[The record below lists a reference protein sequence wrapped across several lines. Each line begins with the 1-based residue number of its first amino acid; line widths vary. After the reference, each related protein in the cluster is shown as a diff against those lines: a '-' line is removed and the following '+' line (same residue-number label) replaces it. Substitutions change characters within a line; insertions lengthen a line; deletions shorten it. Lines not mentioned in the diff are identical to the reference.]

1 MKPENLV
8 HIREIFEEKTGVT
21 LSTARPAVRP
31 LRRAALT
38 VAAVVCCLGVTALA
52 ANGLTNGAL
61 MQFFQS
67 TDTFNVERTPVDTSA
82 PLSHALED
90 TATDTAPD
98 AKERVNGVLMQFF
111 QSGGAFGKEGTPEDV
126 AAPLSKEQLLTID
139 RHTTIIGQS
148 QTVNGTTV
156 TLQAVTAAATGHDIL
171 TYCTFSVEAPDGTW
185 TEADNET
192 LDFQEYGCLL
202 FEGDAI
208 RYGASGWLRVLDD
221 PQGRPNVKTAVMAF
235 IIHAHGDNS
244 GVQLQVMLN
253 NFRIFER
260 YSENGESKHNTE
272 YITEGSWNFTLPLEL
287 PTGISLLDAPITLSS
302 GTMTLQSLEL
312 TPLGGSFTITDI
324 NRPNVEWQPE
334 RVVFSDGSTVAIN
347 MDGGILDEE
356 HMLHYNSFTLAA
368 PTDLTNAVAVEFADG
383 TRVEIPHDPSEATQ
397 QTQSE
402 SPSASQRL
410 DIEQFTTTVNQ
421 SQTVGDTTITLQSV
435 TAAAAN
441 RDSIVYCVFTVE
453 APDGAW
459 TETDNESLGFEW
471 SYCELEGTDDADGNV
486 QWLDVQDD
494 PQDRPNVKTVIAGFQ
509 IINQETSGQKE
520 LHVSLENFLIGA
532 EDREEWQYIAMG
544 QWDFTVPLEI
554 PSGLS
559 LVEEPVFLLDGQMK
573 LVSLGLSP
581 LGGSVVAYGDVYY
594 GNQWQPKQVVFAD
607 GSIEPLYATSGPTLD
622 GDTLRQWQG
631 FTFAAPTDLTDAI
644 AVEFADGTCIDIP

>member
-67 TDTFNVERTPVDTSA
+67 TDTFNVERTPVDTSV

-90 TATDTAPD
+90 TALTE
-98 AKERVNGVLMQFF
+98 KEQVNGILMQFF
-111 QSGGAFGKEGTPEDV
+111 QSGGAFGNEGTPEDV
-126 AAPLSKEQLLTID
+126 ATPLSKEQLLTID
-139 RHTTIIGQS
+139 RHTTMIGQS

-156 TLQAVTAAATGHDIL
+156 TLHSVTAAATGHDIL

-334 RVVFSDGSTVAIN
+334 RVVFSDDSTVAIN

-383 TRVEIPHDPSEATQ
+383 TRVEIPHESSETTQ
-397 QTQSE
+397 QTQSGP
-402 SPSASQRL
+402 PSESQRL

-494 PQDRPNVKTVIAGFQ
+494 PQGRPNVKTVIAGFQ

-644 AVEFADGTCIDIP
+644 AVEFADGTRIDIP

>member
-90 TATDTAPD
+90 TALTE
-98 AKERVNGVLMQFF
+98 KEQVNGILMQFF

-471 SYCELEGTDDADGNV
+471 SYCELEGTADADGNV
-486 QWLDVQDD
+486 QWLEVQDD
-494 PQDRPNVKTVIAGFQ
+494 PQGRPNVKTVIAGFQ

>member
-38 VAAVVCCLGVTALA
+38 VAAVLCCLGVTALA

-67 TDTFNVERTPVDTSA
+67 TDTFNVERTPVDTSV

-90 TATDTAPD
+90 TALTE
-98 AKERVNGVLMQFF
+98 KEQVNGILMQFF
-111 QSGGAFGKEGTPEDV
+111 QSGGAFGNEGTPEDV
-126 AAPLSKEQLLTID
+126 ATPLSKEQLLTID
-139 RHTTIIGQS
+139 RHTTMIGQS

-156 TLQAVTAAATGHDIL
+156 TLHSVTAAATGHDIL

-244 GVQLQVMLN
+244 SVQLQVMLN

-260 YSENGESKHNTE
+260 CSENGESKHNTE

-287 PTGISLLDAPITLSS
+287 PTGISLLDAPVTLNC

-334 RVVFSDGSTVAIN
+334 RVVFSDDSTVAIN

-494 PQDRPNVKTVIAGFQ
+494 PQDRPNVKTVVAGFQ
-509 IINQETSGQKE
+509 IMNQDSSGQKE

-644 AVEFADGTCIDIP
+644 AVEFADGTRIDIP

>member
-8 HIREIFEEKTGVT
+8 HIQEIFERKTGVT

-90 TATDTAPD
+90 TALTE
-98 AKERVNGVLMQFF
+98 KEQVNGVLMQFF

-156 TLQAVTAAATGHDIL
+156 TLHSVTAAATGHDIL

-334 RVVFSDGSTVAIN
+334 RVVFSDDSTVAIN

-644 AVEFADGTCIDIP
+644 AVEFADGTRIDIP

>member
-90 TATDTAPD
+90 TALTE
-98 AKERVNGVLMQFF
+98 KEQVNGILMQFF
-111 QSGGAFGKEGTPEDV
+111 QSGGAFGAEGTPEDV

-148 QTVNGTTV
+148 QTINGTTV

-202 FEGDAI
+202 VDGDTT

-244 GVQLQVMLN
+244 SVQLQVMLN

-471 SYCELEGTDDADGNV
+471 SYCELEGTADADGNV
-486 QWLDVQDD
+486 QWLEVQDD
-494 PQDRPNVKTVIAGFQ
+494 PQGRPNVKTVIAGFQ

-644 AVEFADGTCIDIP
+644 AVEFADGTRIDIP

>member
-139 RHTTIIGQS
+139 RHTTMIGQS

-156 TLQAVTAAATGHDIL
+156 TLHSVTAAATGHDIL

-208 RYGASGWLRVLDD
+208 RYGANGWLRVLDD

-260 YSENGESKHNTE
+260 YSENGESKYNTE

-459 TETDNESLGFEW
+459 TETDNESRGFEW

-486 QWLDVQDD
+486 QWLEVQDD
-494 PQDRPNVKTVIAGFQ
+494 PQGRPNVKTVIAGFQ

>member
-8 HIREIFEEKTGVT
+8 HIQEIFERKTGVT
-21 LSTARPAVRP
+21 LSSARPAVRP

-90 TATDTAPD
+90 TALTE
-98 AKERVNGVLMQFF
+98 KEQVNGILMQFF
-111 QSGGAFGKEGTPEDV
+111 QSGGAFGNEGTPEDV
-126 AAPLSKEQLLTID
+126 ATPLSKEQLLTID
-139 RHTTIIGQS
+139 RHTTMIGQS

-156 TLQAVTAAATGHDIL
+156 TLHSVTAAATGHDIL

-208 RYGASGWLRVLDD
+208 RYGANGWLRVLDD

-383 TRVEIPHDPSEATQ
+383 TRVEIPHESSETTQ
-397 QTQSE
+397 QTQSGP
-402 SPSASQRL
+402 PSESQRL

-441 RDSIVYCVFTVE
+441 RDSIVYCVFMVE
-453 APDGAW
+453 APDGTWA
-459 TETDNESLGFEW
+459 ETDNESLGFEW
-471 SYCELEGTDDADGNV
+471 SYCELEGTADADGNV

-494 PQDRPNVKTVIAGFQ
+494 PQGRPNVKTVIAGFQ
-509 IINQETSGQKE
+509 IMNQDSSGQKE
-520 LHVSLENFLIGA
+520 LHVSLENFLVSA
-532 EDREEWQYIAMG
+532 EHNEERQYIAMG

-644 AVEFADGTCIDIP
+644 AVEFADGTRIDIP

>member
-8 HIREIFEEKTGVT
+8 HIQEIFEEKTGVT

-90 TATDTAPD
+90 TALTE
-98 AKERVNGVLMQFF
+98 KEQVNGILMQFF
-111 QSGGAFGKEGTPEDV
+111 QSGGAFGNEGTPEDV
-126 AAPLSKEQLLTID
+126 ATPLSKEQLLTID
-139 RHTTIIGQS
+139 RHTTMIGQS

-156 TLQAVTAAATGHDIL
+156 TLHSVTAAATGHDIL

-287 PTGISLLDAPITLSS
+287 PAGISLLDAPITLSS

-334 RVVFSDGSTVAIN
+334 RVVFSDDSTVAIN

-383 TRVEIPHDPSEATQ
+383 TRVEIPHESSETTQ
-397 QTQSE
+397 QTQSGP
-402 SPSASQRL
+402 PSESQRL

-471 SYCELEGTDDADGNV
+471 SYCELEGTADADGNV

-494 PQDRPNVKTVIAGFQ
+494 PQDRPNVKTVVAGFQ
-509 IINQETSGQKE
+509 IMNQDSSGQKE

>member
-21 LSTARPAVRP
+21 LSPARPAVRP

-67 TDTFNVERTPVDTSA
+67 SDTFHVERTPVDTSV
-82 PLSHALED
+82 PLSHAPEGTAVD
-90 TATDTAPD
+90 TVPD
-98 AKERVNGVLMQFF
+98 AKEQVNGILMQFF
-111 QSGGAFGKEGTPEDV
+111 QSGGAFGNEGTPEDV
-126 AAPLSKEQLLTID
+126 AAPLSKDQLLTID
-139 RHTTIIGQS
+139 RHTTMIGQS
-148 QTVNGTTV
+148 HTVNGTTV

-202 FEGDAI
+202 FEGDTI

-235 IIHAHGDNS
+235 IIHTHGDNS
-244 GVQLQVMLN
+244 SVQLQVTLN

-260 YSENGESKHNTE
+260 YLENDEWKRNME
-272 YITEGSWNFTLPLEL
+272 YITEGSWQFTLPLEL
-287 PTGISLLDAPITLSS
+287 PTGISLLNVPITLNS

-324 NRPNVEWQPE
+324 NLPNVEWQPE
-334 RVVFSDGSTVAIN
+334 RVVFSDGSAVDIN

-397 QTQSE
+397 QTQAE
-402 SPSASQRL
+402 SPNESQRF

-421 SQTVGDTTITLQSV
+421 SQTVGNTTITLQSV

-441 RDSIVYCVFTVE
+441 QDSIVYCVFTVE

-459 TETDNESLGFEW
+459 TETNNESLGFEW
-471 SYCELEGTDDADGNV
+471 SYCELEGIADADGNV

-494 PQDRPNVKTVIAGFQ
+494 PQGRPNVKTVVAGFQ
-509 IINQETSGQKE
+509 IINQDSSGQKE

-559 LVEEPVFLLDGQMK
+559 LVEEPVSLLDGQME

-594 GNQWQPKQVVFAD
+594 GNQWQPKQVIFAD
-607 GSIEPLYATSGPTLD
+607 GSIEPLYATSGPMLD

-631 FTFAAPTDLTDAI
+631 FTFAAPTDLTDAV
-644 AVEFADGTCIDIP
+644 AVEFADGTRIDIP

>member
-90 TATDTAPD
+90 TALTE
-98 AKERVNGVLMQFF
+98 KEQVNGVLMQFF

-156 TLQAVTAAATGHDIL
+156 TLHSVTAAATGHDIL

-208 RYGASGWLRVLDD
+208 RYGANGWLRVLDD

-260 YSENGESKHNTE
+260 YSENGESKYNTE

-334 RVVFSDGSTVAIN
+334 RVVFSDDSTVAIN

>member
-90 TATDTAPD
+90 TALTE
-98 AKERVNGVLMQFF
+98 KEQVNGILMQFF
-111 QSGGAFGKEGTPEDV
+111 QSGGAFGNEGTPEDV
-126 AAPLSKEQLLTID
+126 ATPLSKEQLLTID
-139 RHTTIIGQS
+139 RHTTMIGQS

-156 TLQAVTAAATGHDIL
+156 TLHSVTAAATGHDIL

-244 GVQLQVMLN
+244 SVQLQVMLN

-334 RVVFSDGSTVAIN
+334 RVVFSDDSTVAIN

-383 TRVEIPHDPSEATQ
+383 TRVEIPHESSETTQ
-397 QTQSE
+397 QTQSGP
-402 SPSASQRL
+402 PSESQRL

-453 APDGAW
+453 APDGTWA
-459 TETDNESLGFEW
+459 ETDNESLGFEW

-486 QWLDVQDD
+486 QWLEVQDD
-494 PQDRPNVKTVIAGFQ
+494 PQGRPNVKTVVAGFQ

-559 LVEEPVFLLDGQMK
+559 LVEEPVFLLDGQME

-644 AVEFADGTCIDIP
+644 AVEFADGTRIDIP

>member
-8 HIREIFEEKTGVT
+8 HIQEIFERKTGVT
-21 LSTARPAVRP
+21 LSSARPAVRP

-90 TATDTAPD
+90 TALTE
-98 AKERVNGVLMQFF
+98 KEQVNGILMQFF
-111 QSGGAFGKEGTPEDV
+111 QSGGAFGNEGTPEDV
-126 AAPLSKEQLLTID
+126 ATPLSKEQLLTID
-139 RHTTIIGQS
+139 RHTTMIGQS

-156 TLQAVTAAATGHDIL
+156 TLHSVTAAATGHDIL

-383 TRVEIPHDPSEATQ
+383 TRVEIPHAPSEATQ

-441 RDSIVYCVFTVE
+441 RDSIVYCVFMVE
-453 APDGAW
+453 APDGTW

-631 FTFAAPTDLTDAI
+631 FTFAAPTDLTDAV
-644 AVEFADGTCIDIP
+644 AVEFADGTRIDIP

>member
-90 TATDTAPD
+90 TALTE
-98 AKERVNGVLMQFF
+98 KEQVNGILMQFF
-111 QSGGAFGKEGTPEDV
+111 QSGGAFGNEGTPEDV
-126 AAPLSKEQLLTID
+126 ATPLSKEQLLTID
-139 RHTTIIGQS
+139 RHTTMIGQS

-156 TLQAVTAAATGHDIL
+156 TLHSVTAAATGHDIL

-383 TRVEIPHDPSEATQ
+383 TRVEIPHAPSEATQ

-453 APDGAW
+453 APDGTWA
-459 TETDNESLGFEW
+459 ETDNESLGFEW

-631 FTFAAPTDLTDAI
+631 FTFAAPTDLTDAV
-644 AVEFADGTCIDIP
+644 AVEFADGTRIDIP

>member
-90 TATDTAPD
+90 TALTE
-98 AKERVNGVLMQFF
+98 KEQVNGILMQFF
-111 QSGGAFGKEGTPEDV
+111 QSGGAFGNEGTPEDV
-126 AAPLSKEQLLTID
+126 ATPLSKEQLLTID
-139 RHTTIIGQS
+139 RHTTMIGQS

-156 TLQAVTAAATGHDIL
+156 TLHSVTAAATGHDIL

-208 RYGASGWLRVLDD
+208 RYGANGWLRVLDD

-644 AVEFADGTCIDIP
+644 AVEFADGTRIDIP

>member
-90 TATDTAPD
+90 TALTE
-98 AKERVNGVLMQFF
+98 KEQVNGVLMQFF

-156 TLQAVTAAATGHDIL
+156 TLHSVTAAATGHDIL

-334 RVVFSDGSTVAIN
+334 QVVFSDGSTVAIN

-383 TRVEIPHDPSEATQ
+383 TRVEIPHESSETTQ
-397 QTQSE
+397 QTQSGP
-402 SPSASQRL
+402 PSESQRL

-441 RDSIVYCVFTVE
+441 RDSIVYCVFAVE

-631 FTFAAPTDLTDAI
+631 FTFAAPTDLTDAV
-644 AVEFADGTCIDIP
+644 AVEFADGTRIDIP

>member
-90 TATDTAPD
+90 TALTE
-98 AKERVNGVLMQFF
+98 KEQVNGVLMQFF

-156 TLQAVTAAATGHDIL
+156 TLHSVTAAATGHDIL

-208 RYGASGWLRVLDD
+208 RYGANGWLRVLDD

-260 YSENGESKHNTE
+260 YSENGESKYNTE

-334 RVVFSDGSTVAIN
+334 RVVFSDDSTVAIN

-471 SYCELEGTDDADGNV
+471 SYCELEGTADADGNV

-494 PQDRPNVKTVIAGFQ
+494 PQGRPNVKTVIAGFQ

-559 LVEEPVFLLDGQMK
+559 LVEEPVSLLDGQME

-594 GNQWQPKQVVFAD
+594 GNQWQPKQVIFAD

-631 FTFAAPTDLTDAI
+631 FTFAAPTDLTDAV
-644 AVEFADGTCIDIP
+644 AVEFADGTRIDIP

>member
-90 TATDTAPD
+90 TALTE
-98 AKERVNGVLMQFF
+98 KEQVNGILMQFF
-111 QSGGAFGKEGTPEDV
+111 QSGGAFGNEGTPEDV
-126 AAPLSKEQLLTID
+126 ATPLSKEQLLTID

-156 TLQAVTAAATGHDIL
+156 TLHSVTAAATGHDIL

-208 RYGASGWLRVLDD
+208 RYGANGWLRVLDD

-287 PTGISLLDAPITLSS
+287 PAGISLLDAPITLSS

-334 RVVFSDGSTVAIN
+334 RVVFSDDSTVAIN

-471 SYCELEGTDDADGNV
+471 SYCELEGTADADGNV

-494 PQDRPNVKTVIAGFQ
+494 PQGRPNVKTVIAGFQ

>member
-21 LSTARPAVRP
+21 LSTARPSVRP

-38 VAAVVCCLGVTALA
+38 VAAVICCLGVTALA

-90 TATDTAPD
+90 TALTE
-98 AKERVNGVLMQFF
+98 KEQVNGILMQFF
-111 QSGGAFGKEGTPEDV
+111 QSGGAFGNEGTPEDV
-126 AAPLSKEQLLTID
+126 ATPLSKEQLLTID
-139 RHTTIIGQS
+139 RHTTMIGQS

-156 TLQAVTAAATGHDIL
+156 TLHSVTAAATGHDIL

-244 GVQLQVMLN
+244 SVQLQVMLN

-494 PQDRPNVKTVIAGFQ
+494 PQGRPNVKTVIAGFQ

-644 AVEFADGTCIDIP
+644 AVEFADGTRIDIP

>member
-90 TATDTAPD
+90 TALTE
-98 AKERVNGVLMQFF
+98 KEQVNGILMQFF
-111 QSGGAFGKEGTPEDV
+111 QSGGAFGNEGTPEDV
-126 AAPLSKEQLLTID
+126 ATPLSKEQLLTID
-139 RHTTIIGQS
+139 RHTTMIGQS

-156 TLQAVTAAATGHDIL
+156 TLHSVTAAATGHDIL

-244 GVQLQVMLN
+244 SVQLQVMLN

-334 RVVFSDGSTVAIN
+334 RVVFSDDSTVAIN

-383 TRVEIPHDPSEATQ
+383 TRVEIPHESSETTQ
-397 QTQSE
+397 QTQSGP
-402 SPSASQRL
+402 PSESQRL

-453 APDGAW
+453 APDGTWA
-459 TETDNESLGFEW
+459 ETDNESLGFEW

-486 QWLDVQDD
+486 QWLEVQDD
-494 PQDRPNVKTVIAGFQ
+494 PQGRPNVKTVVAGFQ

-559 LVEEPVFLLDGQMK
+559 LVEEPVSLLDGQME

-594 GNQWQPKQVVFAD
+594 GNQWQPKQVIFAD
-607 GSIEPLYATSGPTLD
+607 GSIEPLYATSGPMLD

-631 FTFAAPTDLTDAI
+631 FTFAAPTDLTDAV
-644 AVEFADGTCIDIP
+644 AVEFADGTRIDIP

>member
-90 TATDTAPD
+90 TALTE
-98 AKERVNGVLMQFF
+98 KEQVNGVLMQFF

-156 TLQAVTAAATGHDIL
+156 TLHSVTAAATGHDIL

-208 RYGASGWLRVLDD
+208 RYGANGWLRVLDD

-260 YSENGESKHNTE
+260 YSENGESKYNTE

-334 RVVFSDGSTVAIN
+334 RVVFSDDSTVAIN

-471 SYCELEGTDDADGNV
+471 SYCELEGTADADGNV

-494 PQDRPNVKTVIAGFQ
+494 PQGRPNVKTVIAGFQ

-644 AVEFADGTCIDIP
+644 AVEFADGTRIDIP

>member
-90 TATDTAPD
+90 TALTE
-98 AKERVNGVLMQFF
+98 KEQVNGILMQFF
-111 QSGGAFGKEGTPEDV
+111 QSGGAFGAEGTPEDV

-148 QTVNGTTV
+148 QTINGTTV

-202 FEGDAI
+202 VDGDTT

-244 GVQLQVMLN
+244 SVQLQVMLN

-471 SYCELEGTDDADGNV
+471 SYCELEGAADADGNV
-486 QWLDVQDD
+486 QWLEVQDD
-494 PQDRPNVKTVIAGFQ
+494 PQGRPNVKTVIAGFQ

-644 AVEFADGTCIDIP
+644 AVEFADGTRIDIP

>member
-21 LSTARPAVRP
+21 LSPARPAVRP

-38 VAAVVCCLGVTALA
+38 AAAVVCCLGVTALA

-61 MQFFQS
+61 IQFFQS
-67 TDTFNVERTPVDTSA
+67 TDTFHVERTPIDTSV
-82 PLSHALED
+82 PLSHAPEGTAVD
-90 TATDTAPD
+90 TVPD
-98 AKERVNGVLMQFF
+98 AKEQVNGILMQFF
-111 QSGGAFGKEGTPEDV
+111 QSGGAFGNEGTPEDV
-126 AAPLSKEQLLTID
+126 AAPLSKDQLLTID
-139 RHTTIIGQS
+139 RHTTMIGQS

-156 TLQAVTAAATGHDIL
+156 TLHSVTAAATGHDIL

-185 TEADNET
+185 TEADNEA

-208 RYGASGWLRVLDD
+208 QYGANGWLRVLDD

-244 GVQLQVMLN
+244 SVQLQVTLN

-260 YSENGESKHNTE
+260 YLENDEWKHNTE
-272 YITEGSWNFTLPLEL
+272 YITEGSWNFTMPLEL
-287 PTGISLLDAPITLSS
+287 PTGISLLDAPITLNS

-334 RVVFSDGSTVAIN
+334 RVVFSDGSAVAIN

-368 PTDLTNAVAVEFADG
+368 PTDLTNAVALEFADG

-471 SYCELEGTDDADGNV
+471 SYCELEGTADADGNV

-494 PQDRPNVKTVIAGFQ
+494 PQGRPNVKTVVAGFQ
-509 IINQETSGQKE
+509 IINQDSSGQKE
-520 LHVSLENFLIGA
+520 LHVSLENFWVSA
-532 EDREEWQYIAMG
+532 ERQYIIMG

-559 LVEEPVFLLDGQMK
+559 LVEEPVLLLDGQME

-594 GNQWQPKQVVFAD
+594 GNQWQPKQVIFAD

-622 GDTLRQWQG
+622 GNTLRQWQG
-631 FTFAAPTDLTDAI
+631 FTFAAPTDLTDAV
-644 AVEFADGTCIDIP
+644 AVEFADGTRIDIP

>member
-38 VAAVVCCLGVTALA
+38 VAAVLCCLGVTALA

-90 TATDTAPD
+90 TALTE
-98 AKERVNGVLMQFF
+98 KEQVNGVLMQFF
-111 QSGGAFGKEGTPEDV
+111 QSGGAFGNEGTPEDV
-126 AAPLSKEQLLTID
+126 ATPLSKEQLLTID
-139 RHTTIIGQS
+139 RHTTMIGQS

-156 TLQAVTAAATGHDIL
+156 TLHSVTAAATGHDIL

-208 RYGASGWLRVLDD
+208 RYGANGWLRVLDD

-260 YSENGESKHNTE
+260 YSENGESKYNTE

-383 TRVEIPHDPSEATQ
+383 TRVEIPHESSETAQ
-397 QTQSE
+397 QTQSGP
-402 SPSASQRL
+402 PSESQRL

-459 TETDNESLGFEW
+459 TETDNESRGFEW

-486 QWLDVQDD
+486 QWLEVQDD
-494 PQDRPNVKTVIAGFQ
+494 PQGRPNVKTVIAGFQ

-631 FTFAAPTDLTDAI
+631 FTFAAPTDLTNAV
-644 AVEFADGTCIDIP
+644 AVEFADGTRIDIP

>member
-21 LSTARPAVRP
+21 LSTARPSVRP

-38 VAAVVCCLGVTALA
+38 VAAVICCLGVTALA

-90 TATDTAPD
+90 TALTE
-98 AKERVNGVLMQFF
+98 KEQVNGILMQFF
-111 QSGGAFGKEGTPEDV
+111 QSGGAFGNEGTPEDV

-156 TLQAVTAAATGHDIL
+156 TLHSVTAAATGHDIL

-383 TRVEIPHDPSEATQ
+383 TRVEIPHESSETAQ
-397 QTQSE
+397 QTQSGP
-402 SPSASQRL
+402 PSESQRL

-471 SYCELEGTDDADGNV
+471 SYCELEGTADADGNV
-486 QWLDVQDD
+486 QWLEVQDD
-494 PQDRPNVKTVIAGFQ
+494 PQGRPNVKTVIAGFQ

-644 AVEFADGTCIDIP
+644 AVEFADGTRIDIP

>member
-90 TATDTAPD
+90 TALTE
-98 AKERVNGVLMQFF
+98 KEQVNGILMQFF
-111 QSGGAFGKEGTPEDV
+111 QSGGAFGNEGTPEDV
-126 AAPLSKEQLLTID
+126 ATPLSKEQLLTID
-139 RHTTIIGQS
+139 RHTTMIGQS

-156 TLQAVTAAATGHDIL
+156 TLHSVTAAATGHDIL

-208 RYGASGWLRVLDD
+208 RYGANGWLRVLDD

-383 TRVEIPHDPSEATQ
+383 TRVEIPHESSETAQ
-397 QTQSE
+397 QTQSGP
-402 SPSASQRL
+402 PSESQRL

-459 TETDNESLGFEW
+459 AETDNESLGFEW

-494 PQDRPNVKTVIAGFQ
+494 PQGRPNVKTVIAGFQ

-559 LVEEPVFLLDGQMK
+559 LVEEPVFLLDGQME

-622 GDTLRQWQG
+622 GDTLHQWQG
-631 FTFAAPTDLTDAI
+631 FTFAAPTDLTNAV
-644 AVEFADGTCIDIP
+644 AVEFADGTRIDIP

>member
-90 TATDTAPD
+90 TALTE
-98 AKERVNGVLMQFF
+98 KEQVNGVLMQFF

-156 TLQAVTAAATGHDIL
+156 TLHSVTAAATGHDIL

-208 RYGASGWLRVLDD
+208 RYGANGWLRVLDD

-260 YSENGESKHNTE
+260 YSENGESKYNTE

-334 RVVFSDGSTVAIN
+334 RVVFSDDSTVAIN

-383 TRVEIPHDPSEATQ
+383 TRVEIPHESSETTQ
-397 QTQSE
+397 QTQSGP
-402 SPSASQRL
+402 PSESQRL

-471 SYCELEGTDDADGNV
+471 SYCELEGTADADGNV

-494 PQDRPNVKTVIAGFQ
+494 PQGRPNVKTVIAGFQ

-644 AVEFADGTCIDIP
+644 AVEFADGTRIDIP

>member
-8 HIREIFEEKTGVT
+8 HIQEIFEEKTGVT

-90 TATDTAPD
+90 TALTE
-98 AKERVNGVLMQFF
+98 KEQVNGILMQFF
-111 QSGGAFGKEGTPEDV
+111 QSGGAFGNEGTPEDV
-126 AAPLSKEQLLTID
+126 ATPLSKEQLLTID
-139 RHTTIIGQS
+139 RHTTMIGQS

-156 TLQAVTAAATGHDIL
+156 TLHSVTAAATGHDIL

-287 PTGISLLDAPITLSS
+287 PAGISLLDAPITLSS

-334 RVVFSDGSTVAIN
+334 RVVFSDDSTVAIN

-383 TRVEIPHDPSEATQ
+383 TRVEIPHESSETTQ
-397 QTQSE
+397 QTQSGP
-402 SPSASQRL
+402 PSESQRL

-471 SYCELEGTDDADGNV
+471 SYCELEGTADADGNV

-494 PQDRPNVKTVIAGFQ
+494 PQDRPNVKTVVAGFQ
-509 IINQETSGQKE
+509 IMNQDSSGQKE

-607 GSIEPLYATSGPTLD
+607 GSIEPLYATSGPTLG
-622 GDTLRQWQG
+622 GDTLHQWQG
-631 FTFAAPTDLTDAI
+631 FTFAAPTDLTNAV
-644 AVEFADGTCIDIP
+644 AVEFADGTRIDIP

>member
-21 LSTARPAVRP
+21 LSSARPAVRP

-90 TATDTAPD
+90 TALTE
-98 AKERVNGVLMQFF
+98 KEQVNGILMQFF
-111 QSGGAFGKEGTPEDV
+111 QSGGAFGNEGTPEDV
-126 AAPLSKEQLLTID
+126 ATPLSKEQLLTID
-139 RHTTIIGQS
+139 RHTTMIGQS

-156 TLQAVTAAATGHDIL
+156 TLHSVTAAATGHDIL

-334 RVVFSDGSTVAIN
+334 QVVFSDGSTVAIN

-383 TRVEIPHDPSEATQ
+383 TRVEIPHESSETAQ
-397 QTQSE
+397 QTQSGP
-402 SPSASQRL
+402 PSESQRL

-453 APDGAW
+453 APDGTWA
-459 TETDNESLGFEW
+459 ETDNESLGFEW

-494 PQDRPNVKTVIAGFQ
+494 PQGRPNVKTVIAGFQ

-644 AVEFADGTCIDIP
+644 AVEFADGTRIDIP

>member
-111 QSGGAFGKEGTPEDV
+111 QSGGAFGNEGTPEDV
-126 AAPLSKEQLLTID
+126 ATPLSKEQLLTID
-139 RHTTIIGQS
+139 RHTTMIGQS

-156 TLQAVTAAATGHDIL
+156 TLHSVTAAATGHDIL

-208 RYGASGWLRVLDD
+208 RYGANGWLRVLDD

-260 YSENGESKHNTE
+260 YSENGESKYNTE

-471 SYCELEGTDDADGNV
+471 SYCELEGTADADGNV
-486 QWLDVQDD
+486 QWLEVQDD
-494 PQDRPNVKTVIAGFQ
+494 PQGRPNVKTVIAGFQ

>member
-8 HIREIFEEKTGVT
+8 HIQEIFERKTGVT
-21 LSTARPAVRP
+21 LSSARPAVRP

-90 TATDTAPD
+90 TALTE
-98 AKERVNGVLMQFF
+98 KEQVNGILMQFF
-111 QSGGAFGKEGTPEDV
+111 QSGGAFGNEGTPEDV
-126 AAPLSKEQLLTID
+126 ATPLSKEQLLTID
-139 RHTTIIGQS
+139 RHTTMIGQS

-156 TLQAVTAAATGHDIL
+156 TLHSVTAAATGHDIL

-244 GVQLQVMLN
+244 SVQLQVMLN

-334 RVVFSDGSTVAIN
+334 RVVFSDDSTVAIN

-383 TRVEIPHDPSEATQ
+383 TRVEIPHESSETAQ
-397 QTQSE
+397 QTQSGP
-402 SPSASQRL
+402 PSESQRL

-441 RDSIVYCVFTVE
+441 RDSIVYCVFMVE
-453 APDGAW
+453 APDGTWA
-459 TETDNESLGFEW
+459 ETDNESLGFEW
-471 SYCELEGTDDADGNV
+471 SYCELEGTADADGNV

-494 PQDRPNVKTVIAGFQ
+494 PQGRPNVKTVIAGFQ

-559 LVEEPVFLLDGQMK
+559 LVEEPVFLLDGQME

-622 GDTLRQWQG
+622 GDTLHQWQG
-631 FTFAAPTDLTDAI
+631 FTFAAPTDLTNAV
-644 AVEFADGTCIDIP
+644 AVEFADGTRIDIP

>member
-21 LSTARPAVRP
+21 LSPARPAMRP

-61 MQFFQS
+61 IQFFQS
-67 TDTFNVERTPVDTSA
+67 TDTFHVERTPVDTSV
-82 PLSHALED
+82 PLSHAPEGTAVD
-90 TATDTAPD
+90 TVPD
-98 AKERVNGVLMQFF
+98 AKEQVNGILMQFF
-111 QSGGAFGKEGTPEDV
+111 QSGGAFGNEGTPEDV
-126 AAPLSKEQLLTID
+126 AAPLSKDQLLTID
-139 RHTTIIGQS
+139 RHTTMIGQS

-156 TLQAVTAAATGHDIL
+156 TLQAVTAAATSHDII
-171 TYCTFSVEAPDGTW
+171 TYCTFLLEAPDGTW

-202 FEGDAI
+202 FEGDTI
-208 RYGASGWLRVLDD
+208 RYGANGWLRVLDD

-244 GVQLQVMLN
+244 SVQLQVTLN

-260 YSENGESKHNTE
+260 YLENDEWKRNME
-272 YITEGSWNFTLPLEL
+272 YITEGSWQFTLPLEL
-287 PTGISLLDAPITLSS
+287 PTGISLLDAPITLNS

-324 NRPNVEWQPE
+324 NLPNVEWQPE
-334 RVVFSDGSTVAIN
+334 RVVFSDGSTVDIN

-368 PTDLTNAVAVEFADG
+368 PTDLTNAVALEFADG

-397 QTQSE
+397 QTQAE
-402 SPSASQRL
+402 SPNESQRL

-441 RDSIVYCVFTVE
+441 QDSIVYCVFTVE

-459 TETDNESLGFEW
+459 TGTNNESLGFEW
-471 SYCELEGTDDADGNV
+471 SYCELEGIADADGNV

-494 PQDRPNVKTVIAGFQ
+494 PQGRPNVKTVVAGFQ
-509 IINQETSGQKE
+509 IINQDSSGQKE

-559 LVEEPVFLLDGQMK
+559 LVEEPVSLLDGQME

-594 GNQWQPKQVVFAD
+594 GNQWQPEQVIFAD
-607 GSIEPLYATSGPTLD
+607 GSIEPLYATSGPMLD

-631 FTFAAPTDLTDAI
+631 FTFAAPTDLTDAV
-644 AVEFADGTCIDIP
+644 AVEFADGTRIDIP

>member
-90 TATDTAPD
+90 TALTE
-98 AKERVNGVLMQFF
+98 KEQVNGVLMQFF

-156 TLQAVTAAATGHDIL
+156 TLHSVTAAATGHDIL

-208 RYGASGWLRVLDD
+208 RYGANGWLRVLDD

-260 YSENGESKHNTE
+260 YSENGESKYNTE

-334 RVVFSDGSTVAIN
+334 RVVFSDDSTVAIN

-644 AVEFADGTCIDIP
+644 AVEFADGTRIDIP

>member
-8 HIREIFEEKTGVT
+8 HIREIFEQKTGVT

-90 TATDTAPD
+90 TALTE
-98 AKERVNGVLMQFF
+98 KEQVNGILMQFF
-111 QSGGAFGKEGTPEDV
+111 QSGGAFGNEGTPEDV
-126 AAPLSKEQLLTID
+126 ATPLSKEQLLTID
-139 RHTTIIGQS
+139 RHTTMIGQS

-156 TLQAVTAAATGHDIL
+156 TLHSVTAAATGHDIL

-287 PTGISLLDAPITLSS
+287 PAGISLLDAPITLSS

-486 QWLDVQDD
+486 QWLEVQDD
-494 PQDRPNVKTVIAGFQ
+494 PQGRPNVKTVIAGFQ

>member
-90 TATDTAPD
+90 TALTE
-98 AKERVNGVLMQFF
+98 KEQVNGILMQFF
-111 QSGGAFGKEGTPEDV
+111 QSGGAFGNEGTPEDV
-126 AAPLSKEQLLTID
+126 ATPLSKEQLLTID
-139 RHTTIIGQS
+139 RHTTMIGQS

-156 TLQAVTAAATGHDIL
+156 TLHSVTAATTGHDIL

-208 RYGASGWLRVLDD
+208 RYGANGWLRVLDD

-334 RVVFSDGSTVAIN
+334 RVVFSDDSTVAIN

-383 TRVEIPHDPSEATQ
+383 TRVEIPHESSETTQ
-397 QTQSE
+397 QTQSGP
-402 SPSASQRL
+402 PSESQRL

-494 PQDRPNVKTVIAGFQ
+494 PQGRPNVKTVIAGFQ

-607 GSIEPLYATSGPTLD
+607 GGIEPLYATSGPTLD

-644 AVEFADGTCIDIP
+644 AVEFADGTRIDIP

>member
-90 TATDTAPD
+90 TALTE
-98 AKERVNGVLMQFF
+98 KEQVNGILMQFF
-111 QSGGAFGKEGTPEDV
+111 QSGGAFGNEGTPEDV
-126 AAPLSKEQLLTID
+126 ATPLSKEQLLTID
-139 RHTTIIGQS
+139 RHTTMIGQS

-156 TLQAVTAAATGHDIL
+156 TLHSVTAAATGHDIL

-208 RYGASGWLRVLDD
+208 RYGANGWLRVLDD

-260 YSENGESKHNTE
+260 YSENGESKYNTE

-383 TRVEIPHDPSEATQ
+383 TRVEIPHESSETAQ
-397 QTQSE
+397 QTQSGP
-402 SPSASQRL
+402 PSESQRL

-471 SYCELEGTDDADGNV
+471 SYCELEGTADADGNV
-486 QWLDVQDD
+486 QWLEVQDD
-494 PQDRPNVKTVIAGFQ
+494 PQGRPNVKTVVAGFQ

-559 LVEEPVFLLDGQMK
+559 LVEEPVSLLDGQME

-644 AVEFADGTCIDIP
+644 AVEFADGTRIDIP